1 MAYVFVQSVKHMP
14 STPYP
19 LMYPLLIFGKLLGF
33 ALKRPNVTRVTGDSM
48 QHHPCLKHRS
58 FQNSPVC
65 CVSVVGALSPPLM
78 RVITLMSQSMP
89 GSSPVT
95 VQYPTEES
103 TKSSKIGI
111 PSPAATTVMR
121 YPIMV
126 EEFSGVHLRP
136 MLESVISTKL
146 RSVSWGTSIELQSKG
161 GQKENRGKKEEK
173 IKQCT
178 SGYQW

>member
-1 MAYVFVQSVKHMP
+1 
-14 STPYP
+14 
-19 LMYPLLIFGKLLGF
+19 
-33 ALKRPNVTRVTGDSM
+33 
-48 QHHPCLKHRS
+48 
-58 FQNSPVC
+58 
-65 CVSVVGALSPPLM
+65 
-78 RVITLMSQSMP
+78 
-89 GSSPVT
+89 
-95 VQYPTEES
+95 
-103 TKSSKIGI
+103 
-111 PSPAATTVMR
+111 MR

-178 SGYQW
+178 SGYEW

>member
-1 MAYVFVQSVKHMP
+1 MHLIPHP
-14 STPYP
+14 SINPG
-19 LMYPLLIFGKLLGF
+19 LMFGQLLGSP
-33 ALKRPNVTRVTGDSM
+33 LKHPYLTRVTSGSM
-48 QHHPCLKHRS
+48 QHHPCFKHRS

-111 PSPAATTVMR
+111 PSPAATTVIR

-146 RSVSWGTSIELQSKG
+146 RSVSWGTSIELESKG
-161 GQKENRGKKEEK
+161 GGTRKQRQKKEK
-173 IKQCT
+173 IKQCM
-178 SGYQW
+178 SGYWW